1 MADNDLHISITLAGQ
16 KDINDLIKKLNT
28 TGGSIDEVAKVT
40 KAMNAAFK
48 ATDPGKLRD
57 ELGKNIATMRDYNNE
72 AAKLAQSTHAK
83 MMTSYFTLG
92 ERLRSFHSVMEMGGL
107 AATKTG
113 QQLNHLSNMIA
124 TRYKDAADS
133 GASASRLFNLNIAA
147 AGLGVAGLVVGLTA
161 AIYKLKDFAV
171 AGARVEMLRNQLEVL
186 ASKEGKNAVSILGQ
200 LTEATGNQVSEL
212 ILLQNAVQFKLAGT
226 DFAKMPEIFKLA
238 EARADLLGMKVEE
251 VLHLILRAELGAG
264 KRAALALGYSF
275 SMEDA
280 EASYARTLGKTSDKL
295 SENEKRV
302 AFMTMLLEKAGMQQ
316 DQFAGATAKTQDSI
330 DRLNTSID
338 NLFNTLSSGAGILAP
353 VWDTMTFAVN
363 NLTNSLKDASISWT
377 DAVKLLGA
385 LTNPLTLLFSP
396 PKEKGFIKG
405 GLPGG
410 AKRPELTSTTEWF
423 ASGAMVP
430 PFTKEMEDQAK
441 VAKELA
447 DYEKERVVWLQKY
460 WDLFQK
466 TGEQKI
472 AEGLSKRWLGKE
484 TKPGKVAGIE
494 KAANVGLI
502 EPMTAGISQAQI
514 AVNSLTDSMQNGFQ
528 EATSYLAQGFA
539 QAFGLGNSLLDRMI
553 STFATSALT
562 ALPGMIANL
571 LTAGATGNIFT
582 ALGALIFDSGG
593 TITEPV
599 AGVGMKSGR
608 PYQIA
613 WNGQPE
619 RISPINSVGQAGR
632 YGSQSMSINPSVS
645 VHPIESNSGL
655 AVRVEIGNRTNSRK
669 RIGGGI
675 A

>member
-1 MADNDLHISITLAGQ
+1 
-16 KDINDLIKKLNT
+16 
-28 TGGSIDEVAKVT
+28 
-40 KAMNAAFK
+40 
-48 ATDPGKLRD
+48 
-57 ELGKNIATMRDYNNE
+57 
-72 AAKLAQSTHAK
+72 
-83 MMTSYFTLG
+83 
-92 ERLRSFHSVMEMGGL
+92 MEMGGL

-113 QQLNHLSNMIA
+113 QQLNHLSNMMA
-124 TRYKDAADS
+124 TRYKDAADA
-133 GASASRLFNLNIAA
+133 GASASQLLNLGMVS
-147 AGLGVAGLVVGLTA
+147 AGVGIVGLAVALTT

-171 AGARVEMLRNQLEVL
+171 AGARVEMLRNQLEAL
-186 ASKEGKNAVSILGQ
+186 ASKEGKSAVLILGQ
-200 LTEATGNQVSEL
+200 LTKATGNQVSEL
-212 ILLQNAVQFKLAGT
+212 VLLQNAVQFKLAGT
-226 DFAKMPEIFKLA
+226 AFAKMPEIFKLA

-302 AFMTMLLEKAGMQQ
+302 AFMTMLLSQAGTQQ
-316 DQFAGATAKTQDSI
+316 DLFAGATAKTQDSI

-338 NLFNTLSSGAGILAP
+338 NLKNTASEAVGILSP
-353 VWDTMTFAVN
+353 VWDRWATQ
-363 NLTNSLKDASISWT
+363 
-377 DAVKLLGA
+377 
-385 LTNPLTLLFSP
+385 LTLIRIVLMGLDA
-396 PKEKGFIKG
+396 KINGRTVKGP
-405 GLPGG
+405 LPGG
-410 AKRPELTSTTEWF
+410 VSGKPKGEIAEWF
-423 ASGAMVP
+423 ASGAMAP

-460 WDLFQK
+460 WDLMQK
-466 TGEQKI
+466 TGEQTI

-484 TKPGKVAGIE
+484 KKPGKVRMGFPLYGDDPGGGIF
-494 KAANVGLI
+494 
-502 EPMTAGISQAQI
+502 TAGDVDETKPIEEGISGAQM

-582 ALGALIFDSGG
+582 ALGALLNLDSGG
-593 TITEPV
+593 VITEPV

-645 VHPIESNSGL
+645 VHPIESNYGL
-655 AVRVEIGNRTNSRK
+655 AVRVEIGQKQGKQYRVGS
-669 RIGGGI
+669 
-675 A
+675 